1 MDDTKVKALQERL
14 FTELNGAMSILNM
27 YIGDKLG
34 MFTALAETG
43 PTTAQGFA
51 EKTELNERYI
61 REWLECM
68 AAGQYLDYDGSTS
81 TFSLSPEHALVF
93 TSPDH
98 PASGMGVFGWLPS
111 FVNIL
116 PDLLDAFKTGAGV
129 PYEAYG
135 LDMVNGQGALTK
147 SMFINDYVSKWIAA
161 MPDVQSKLE
170 AGGRVAEVGCG
181 IGWPAIAVAQPYP
194 KVQVDGIDPDQVSLV

>member
-135 LDMVNGQGALTK
+135 LDMVNGQGARNPCSSTIMSASGSPRCRTYSPNLRPADA
-147 SMFINDYVSKWIAA
+147 SRRSDAA
-161 MPDVQSKLE
+161 
-170 AGGRVAEVGCG
+170 
-181 IGWPAIAVAQPYP
+181 
-194 KVQVDGIDPDQVSLV
+194 